1 MCNNPKTTEYN
12 TLFDAIS
19 IITEKKYSKVI
30 IATFFVAISTVF
42 FFIDYYKNINS
53 LIVENNGFYPIILYA
68 INLLLSGSIIL
79 FVFISRSQSR
89 RIQWIEKAM
98 DDSKPIKEN
107 KEDAANYSNFCTR
120 FYGWIHL
127 GIKNPMING
136 EKNPIEYFI
145 VLLNFYFS

>member
-53 LIVENNGFYPIILYA
+53 LIVENNGFYPIILY
-68 INLLLSGSIIL
+68 
-79 FVFISRSQSR
+79 
-89 RIQWIEKAM
+89 
-98 DDSKPIKEN
+98 
-107 KEDAANYSNFCTR
+107 
-120 FYGWIHL
+120 
-127 GIKNPMING
+127 
-136 EKNPIEYFI
+136 
-145 VLLNFYFS
+145 LNHNH